1 MEDNQEKGQKTKS
14 KTNAIQNWDVWA
26 DEGIDMLLDIFSSET
41 IQSSLEAARSPKDK
55 NAIYHEVKVRLE
67 SKGKLFDHSI
77 LHCKRKD

>member
-1 MEDNQEKGQKTKS
+1 MGNNQEKGQKTKS

-41 IQSSLEAARSPKDK
+41 IQSSLEAARSPKDR

-77 LHCKRKD
+77 LQCKRVD